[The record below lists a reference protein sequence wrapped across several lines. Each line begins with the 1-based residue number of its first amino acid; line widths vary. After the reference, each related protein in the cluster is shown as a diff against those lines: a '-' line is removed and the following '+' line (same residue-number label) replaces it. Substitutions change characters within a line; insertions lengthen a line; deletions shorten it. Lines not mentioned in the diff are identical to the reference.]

1 MALEAALTRF
11 TRVRISLLCALLAMR
26 LRSLTFIGLVG
37 AAITICC
44 VATRLC
50 WSCETLL
57 SGVATKPAAALR
69 HASKQNRRVNMKA
82 RKKRRSAHG
91 ISRCE
96 LQVSQEGGKVTLLRP
111 SLRYHSSPI
120 DSFVPNKLRWL
131 IHPVTHLRRPAC
143 AARG

>member
-91 ISRCE
+91 ISRRE
-96 LQVSQEGGKVTLLRP
+96 LHVSLLGRKG
-111 SLRYHSSPI
+111 SR
-120 DSFVPNKLRWL
+120 
-131 IHPVTHLRRPAC
+131 
-143 AARG
+143 

>member
-91 ISRCE
+91 ISRRE
-96 LQVSQEGGKVTLLRP
+96 LRVSQEGGEVTLLRP
-111 SLRYHSSPI
+111 SLPVPLLSDR
-120 DSFVPNKLRWL
+120 SFVPNKLRWL